1 MLFHNS
7 LVACLAEAAVGR
19 WTYAIGD
26 ALRSHRDG
34 RQTTKMATAVD
45 DLERKLL
52 GVRLSSA
59 HGQGNLSRWFK
70 GFAGLDKNVGE
81 DAGFG
86 GPGGVEKSSALQ
98 SPGGDSAQF
107 PSWKA
112 GSKRGN
118 IVRAAMERGR
128 KKDRV
133 VDWAAWTQAAYL

>member
-1 MLFHNS
+1 VLFHNS

-26 ALRSHRDG
+26 ALRSHRYG

-45 DLERKLL
+45 DLDRKLL

-59 HGQGNLSRWFK
+59 HGRGDLSRWFK

-81 DAGFG
+81 DAGFSW
-86 GPGGVEKSSALQ
+86 PGGVEKSSALQ

-107 PSWKA
+107 PSRKA
-112 GSKRGN
+112 ESKGGTWSAQSQSAGAR
-118 IVRAAMERGR
+118 R
-128 KKDRV
+128 
-133 VDWAAWTQAAYL
+133 TTL